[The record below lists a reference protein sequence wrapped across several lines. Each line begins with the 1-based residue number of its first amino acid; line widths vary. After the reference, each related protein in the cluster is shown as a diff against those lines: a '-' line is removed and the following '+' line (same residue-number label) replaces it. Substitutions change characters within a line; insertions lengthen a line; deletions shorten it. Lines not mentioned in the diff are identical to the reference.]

1 MSLTENTQ
9 TDQDDDLKL
18 PSEMDVLK
26 DRATLMGVEFSNNI
40 GLDTLKK
47 RIADKL
53 AENQAPA
60 TAKDDSPVTA
70 QVNALTGEDP
80 AVPVKRLTLRQYMLN
95 EQTKLVRLRITCLDP
110 KKKDLPGEIFT
121 VANESLGTIRKYV
134 PFGEAT
140 DDGYHVPF
148 CIYTM
153 MKGRLFLNIRTYKD
167 KKNNN
172 QIKIEQNWAREF
184 ALEVLPPLTME
195 ELKTL
200 SASQAAAG
208 GL

>member
-1 MSLTENTQ
+1 MSNIENTP
-9 TDQDDDLKL
+9 TNHDDDDLKL
-18 PSEMDVLK
+18 PSELDVLK
-26 DRATLMGVEFSNNI
+26 DRARLMGLEFSNNI
-40 GLDTLKK
+40 GLDTLKAK
-47 RIADKL
+47 VAAKL
-53 AENQAPA
+53 AEADKPA
-60 TAKDDSPVTA
+60 AKIEAAVPA
-70 QVNALTGEDP
+70 QVNALTGEVP
-80 AVPVKRLTLRQYMLN
+80 EAPVKKLTLRQYMLQ
-95 EQTKLVRLRITCLDP
+95 EQTKLVRLRITNLDP

-153 MKGRLFLNIRTYKD
+153 MKARVFLNIRTFKD

-184 ALEVLPPLTME
+184 SLEVLPPLTE
-195 ELKTL
+195 DERLAL
-200 SASQAAAG
+200 AAAQAAAG